1 MKKNSTISG
10 HLQVNGHAL
19 DIEYVER
26 DVVVVTIDGVAVE
39 FLVLMPVR
47 ACEADTLRI
56 T

>member
-26 DVVVVTIDGVAVE
+26 GAVVVCDVFAGIVKRYSLA
-39 FLVLMPVR
+39 
-47 ACEADTLRI
+47 
-56 T
+56 

>member
-19 DIEYVER
+19 DIEHVER

-39 FLVLMPVR
+39 VSTAHKVVALLNVML
-47 ACEADTLRI
+47 
-56 T
+56 